1 MLQKN
6 YIYGIAEK
14 SLQQYQLEGGNMM
27 IISVVVISIITK
39 CQTIITFNTNS
50 SDELQWLPTDAI
62 SSQKVGVDKLIRICP
77 NSWQNILHKS
87 MS

>member
-1 MLQKN
+1 MTMLQKN
-6 YIYGIAEK
+6 YIYGIVEK

-50 SDELQWLPTDAI
+50 SDELQ
-62 SSQKVGVDKLIRICP
+62 
-77 NSWQNILHKS
+77 
-87 MS
+87 